1 MNIHKLLS
9 SKERVKILQNIVF
22 KDKIFGVNEVAKQ
35 LNLSKGLVSKYFNIL
50 SKEGILKKGKKGFVV
65 QNNSIVK
72 SLKIMFSLQKIN
84 TKLFKKYGFIKAV
97 GIYGSSVKGT
107 NSEDSDVDMWIRV
120 NNVKKEDRIKL
131 SSELRKKIENIK
143 VLFLDDKK
151 IKILKKEDSLFYY
164 SLYFGSIVIYGGEDE
179 L

>member
-1 MNIHKLLS
+1 
-9 SKERVKILQNIVF
+9 
-22 KDKIFGVNEVAKQ
+22 
-35 LNLSKGLVSKYFNIL
+35 
-50 SKEGILKKGKKGFVV
+50 
-65 QNNSIVK
+65 
-72 SLKIMFSLQKIN
+72 MFSLQKIN